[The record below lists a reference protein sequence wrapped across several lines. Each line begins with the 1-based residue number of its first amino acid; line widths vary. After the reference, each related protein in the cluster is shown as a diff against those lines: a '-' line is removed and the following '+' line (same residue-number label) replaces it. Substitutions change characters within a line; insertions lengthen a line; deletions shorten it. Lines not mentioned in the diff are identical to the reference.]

1 MGFPDG
7 WGFYKTRNI
16 KRASGALSN
25 WQARLVIAEGSSDV
39 IGSELVTNGDGESTT
54 GWTTYQCSVASVDGG
69 YSGKCFQVTDAAASG
84 SNQIYRDITSL
95 VTVGKRYR
103 LSGYVKSG
111 TSGDELYKFAVH
123 DSVWGWQEY
132 ILGTSSSEW
141 VYVSKDFILTQTAA
155 TIRISFLKNSYTD
168 GTMLFDSI
176 SLVEIADITLGGHA
190 KTDFGDLRFSNSANG
205 PLDYFIDHVD
215 GTTPNQA
222 AHIDVEIDSVATS
235 DTQIK
240 VWYGNSSATSE
251 SSSANTFILFDDF
264 ERGNDGDAVGG
275 DWTVSAG
282 TCEIDTAQKYAGTR
296 SFRAVGSVGGGGL
309 ATIPM
314 TAASGEY
321 AIQVWMRKQDAA
333 WASLLAHGDGAKRLS
348 LFANTSEDITT
359 HDGSTYNDT
368 GANSTND
375 TWQLYEV
382 NNIDFSAGT
391 FDVYQDNSLIK
402 SGATMATSSAN
413 EDNIRIG
420 CGSFAADVWIDN
432 LIVRQWN
439 ATPPEWQGD
448 GWSAEQSNSGG
459 EVTGPAGI
467 KSVNGILSAA
477 IKSRNTTAWSA
488 IKALNN

>member
-7 WGFYKTRNI
+7 WSYYKTRNI

-25 WQARLVIAEGSSDV
+25 WQARLMIAENGATAYRHFKIQVSQALNSTTQVLFTLISLYD
-39 IGSELVTNGDGESTT
+39 ENGDLFSPNNMTADNSPSPYVVTASSEYSTSYKKYYAFSTT
-54 GWTTYQCSVASVDGG
+54 AGSWRSNDADRWIALDIGEGNAKILRSYSIKNENNYDPISWTVY
-69 YSGKCFQVTDAAASG
+69 G
-84 SNQIYRDITSL
+84 SNDGSTWIPL
-95 VTVGKRYR
+95 
-103 LSGYVKSG
+103 
-111 TSGDELYKFAVH
+111 H
-123 DSVWGWQEY
+123 
-132 ILGTSSSEW
+132 
-141 VYVSKDFILTQTAA
+141 AA
-155 TIRISFLKNSYTD
+155 TGQNNWSD
-168 GTMLFDSI
+168 GETRTFDI
-176 SLVEIADITLGGHA
+176 LCLEGHA

-205 PLDYFIDHVD
+205 PLDYFIDHVT
-215 GTTPNQA
+215 GTTPNQVA
-222 AHIDVEIDSVATS
+222 YVDVEIDSVATS
-235 DTQIK
+235 DTQVK
-240 VWYGNSSATSE
+240 CWYGNSSATSE
-251 SSSANTFILFDDF
+251 SSSANTFIVGDDF

-275 DWTVSAG
+275 DWTVATG
-282 TCEIDTAQKYAGTR
+282 TCELDTAQAYGGTR

-420 CGSFAADVWIDN
+420 CGSFAADVWHDN
-432 LIVRQWN
+432 MVVRNWR

-448 GWSAEQSNSGG
+448 GWSAEQTYSGG